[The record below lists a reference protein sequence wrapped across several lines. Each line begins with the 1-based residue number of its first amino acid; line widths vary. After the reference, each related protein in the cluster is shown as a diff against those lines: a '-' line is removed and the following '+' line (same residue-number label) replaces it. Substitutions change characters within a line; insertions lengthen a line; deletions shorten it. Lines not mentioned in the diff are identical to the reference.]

1 MVSSVSNVGIPGV
14 DPTQAL
20 DAAAAAGEATA
31 TARNDTID
39 QEQFLMLFIEQLQ
52 NQDPLNPLDVNG
64 MTEQLAQF
72 SSLEQLYGIN
82 SKIEDL
88 SEQLGSPEAL
98 DPLGFL
104 GAEVTVPGDAV
115 TVADGEISS
124 LIVDVPAEATTVEIA
139 IVGPTG
145 DPIRQVDL
153 GPRPAGELELAAAG
167 IDVGDLA
174 DGAYTIVASGV
185 GADGE
190 PIELDTFVQEKVTGV
205 DLSTEPPVL
214 LLGEREVSIADV
226 RKIRRAEDDA

>member
-1 MVSSVSNVGIPGV
+1 MISSVGNVGTSGV

-20 DAAAAAGEATA
+20 DAAAAAEVTA

-88 SEQLGSPEAL
+88 SEKLGSPEAL

-124 LIVDVPAEATTVEIA
+124 LIVDVPAEATTVKIT

-145 DPIRQVDL
+145 DPVRQVDL
-153 GPRPAGELELAAAG
+153 GPRAAGELDLAAAG
-167 IDVGDLA
+167 INVSDLA
-174 DGAYTIVASGV
+174 DGAYTIVATGV
-185 GADGE
+185 DADGE
-190 PIELDTFVQEKVTGV
+190 PIELDTFVQESVTGI
-205 DLSTEPPVL
+205 DLSAEPPVL

-226 RKIRRAEDDA
+226 RKIRRPEGDA